1 MLSMAT
7 DDHDGMSRQQRVGA
21 ASRRETRNRLLAAAG
36 EEFARHGYRA
46 TTVSGIARAAG
57 VSLQTLY
64 LAWGSKRAL
73 LRAYMERVLAG
84 EAESPEDAAHRFAGL
99 SPQARLD
106 ELAVTVSEVAARA
119 ATGWAL
125 YREAAAVDPEIA
137 ADWDHLQLLRHRLFG
152 KILSEIPDEALRPG
166 LTRSAAI
173 DTAWV
178 IASPDSY
185 DLLVRRLQYTPEAFQ
200 EWMRQSLLSALLGS
214 ATEP

>member
-1 MLSMAT
+1 MVSMVT
-7 DDHDGMSRQQRVGA
+7 KHHDGMSRQQRVGA
-21 ASRRETRNRLLAAAG
+21 ASRRETRNRLLTAAG

-46 TTVSGIARAAG
+46 TTVSGIADAAG

-73 LRAYMERVLAG
+73 LRAYMERMLAG
-84 EAESPEDAAHRFAGL
+84 GEGSPEDTAIRFIGL
-99 SPQARLD
+99 SPEACLN

-125 YREAAAVDPEIA
+125 YREAAAIDPELA
-137 ADWDHLQLLRHRLFG
+137 ADWDQLQGLRHRLFG
-152 KILSEIPDEALRPG
+152 KILSGIPEDALRPG
-166 LTRSAAI
+166 LTWAAAV

-185 DLLVRRLQYTPEAFQ
+185 ELLVGRLQYTPAAFQ
-200 EWMRQSLLSALLGS
+200 EWMRQTLFSALLGLD
-214 ATEP
+214 T